1 MASPDGSAQPRRDAI
16 EHGSTSTSTWLQ
28 ERRFR
33 TALWIALIEGLLV
46 IFHVIDRW
54 VATGVAIVIIALYF
68 LLGRRSSSPTI
79 RQVSWVAAVSQAILI
94 LVPIVFAIIGTV
106 ALILVAI
113 IAVVALVALFAE
125 RPS

>member
-1 MASPDGSAQPRRDAI
+1 M
-16 EHGSTSTSTWLQ
+16 WLR

-46 IFHVIDRW
+46 ILHVIDKW
-54 VATGVAIVIIALYF
+54 AAIGVAVVILGLYF
-68 LLGRRSSSPTI
+68 LLGRNSKSPTI
-79 RQVSWVAAVSQAILI
+79 REVSWVAAVSQAILI
-94 LVPIVFAIIGTV
+94 LVPIIVAIVGTI
-106 ALILVAI
+106 ALILVAL

>member
-1 MASPDGSAQPRRDAI
+1 M
-16 EHGSTSTSTWLQ
+16 WLK

-46 IFHVIDRW
+46 VLHVIDKW
-54 VATGVAIVIIALYF
+54 VAIGIAIVILGLYF
-68 LLGRRSSSPTI
+68 LVGRGASSPTV

-94 LVPIVFAIIGTV
+94 LVPIVVTIIGTV

>member
-1 MASPDGSAQPRRDAI
+1 VI
-16 EHGSTSTSTWLQ
+16 EHRSSSASLWLR

-46 IFHVIDRW
+46 ILGVIDRW
-54 VATGVAIVIIALYF
+54 VATGIAVVIIALYF
-68 LLGRRSSSPTI
+68 LLGRGANSPTV

-106 ALILVAI
+106 ALVLVAI

>member
-1 MASPDGSAQPRRDAI
+1 M
-16 EHGSTSTSTWLQ
+16 WLR

-46 IFHVIDRW
+46 ILHVIDKW
-54 VATGVAIVIIALYF
+54 VAIGIAIVVLGLYF
-68 LLGRRSSSPTI
+68 LLGRNSSSPTI
-79 RQVSWVAAVSQAILI
+79 RQVAWVAAMSQAILI
-94 LVPIVFAIIGTV
+94 LVPIVVAIIGTV